1 MLLIE
6 KLKYFHHY
14 IVVMFDNPRTKGLY
28 SRLKSAYGLRSV
40 ALNTAEYIV
49 NKLWSINIG
58 EVKNEEYREAY
69 KVLNGCSS
77 ILKIILLEMHS
88 KGEELFGVKDVKN
101 HRVGEQDYTLIKNI
115 KNILL
120 LNFDYDFII
129 KYVKDAK
136 RYPEIV
142 SNVELEEKDGEN
154 LETIISVSRLRAV
167 INIKNYLLDVL
178 RHSKIF

>member
-69 KVLNGCSS
+69 KTVTDCSN
-77 ILKIILLEMHS
+77 ILKIILLEMHN
-88 KGEELFGVKDVKN
+88 KGEKPFGVNGVKN
-101 HRVGEQDYTLIKNI
+101 HRVGEQDYTIIKNI
-115 KNILL
+115 IL

-154 LETIISVSRLRAV
+154 LETIISVSKLRAI